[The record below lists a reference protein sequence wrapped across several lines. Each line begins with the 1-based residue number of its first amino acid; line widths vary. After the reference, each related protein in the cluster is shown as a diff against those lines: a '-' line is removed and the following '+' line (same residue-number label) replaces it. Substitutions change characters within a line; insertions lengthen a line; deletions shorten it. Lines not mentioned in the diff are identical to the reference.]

1 MYNSDYIPLDQEI
14 IDQAVNDRMKKRNEA
29 KNVLRDESRSAGG
42 NYDIMVFHDA
52 RKDYGKFRRIIKA
65 LEELRIFWCEVDGE
79 ILVSRHEVYD
89 VLGMK

>member
-1 MYNSDYIPLDQEI
+1 MNNGDYVPLDQAV
-14 IDQAVNDRMKKRNEA
+14 IDEAVEKFEQNRNEA
-29 KNVLRDESRSAGG
+29 KNVLRDASKNAGG

-52 RKDYGKFRRIIKA
+52 RKDYTKFRSIIKA

-89 VLGMK
+89 VVR

>member
-1 MYNSDYIPLDQEI
+1 MY
-14 IDQAVNDRMKKRNEA
+14 NEA
-29 KNVLRDESRSAGG
+29 KDILRDASKQAGG

-52 RKDYGKFRRIIKA
+52 RKDYSNFRRIIKA

-89 VLGMK
+89 MLGMK